1 MANPVLLKLMPK
13 VPERGKIRM
22 NISDYFIE
30 TIANIVAVA
39 TKYKQQLDIIGNLSR
54 VFVLYKYKYNIS
66 LCQIFE

>member
-22 NISDYFIE
+22 NISDCFIE
-30 TIANIVAVA
+30 TIANFVAVA

-54 VFVLYKYKYNIS
+54 VYVLYKYNIS
-66 LCQIFE
+66 SCQIFE